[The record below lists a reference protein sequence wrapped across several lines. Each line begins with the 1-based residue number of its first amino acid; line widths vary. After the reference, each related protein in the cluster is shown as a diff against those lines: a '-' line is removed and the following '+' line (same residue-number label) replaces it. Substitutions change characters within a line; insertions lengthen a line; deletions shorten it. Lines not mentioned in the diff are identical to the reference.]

1 MSHTRLHPA
10 LHFSLTFVFPF
21 RFVFW
26 SQPASSWV
34 VLWNAVQVTPTRPD
48 RAGGLGKK
56 YVDEASLAHPW
67 AKCVHQRNMLTLM
80 TMHAQCL
87 PNTMHTWLLIYIHLS
102 AKQQFSANKNVA
114 LRNLRELHVYLSRST
129 CLSCLATTPLI
140 KIHLSPAKLRQR
152 IRNHFFI
159 AL

>member
-48 RAGGLGKK
+48 RAGGLGK
-56 YVDEASLAHPW
+56 
-67 AKCVHQRNMLTLM
+67 NMLMKPVWLTLGPNVFINV
-80 TMHAQCL
+80 TCL
-87 PNTMHTWLLIYIHLS
+87 P
-102 AKQQFSANKNVA
+102 
-114 LRNLRELHVYLSRST
+114 
-129 CLSCLATTPLI
+129 
-140 KIHLSPAKLRQR
+140 
-152 IRNHFFI
+152 
-159 AL
+159 